1 MYQSDALLIVYLA
14 VWVKNDTINNSLLY
28 SIQIVIYN
36 LASPISLDWFNNNKK
51 SKLYNINWNQRSRW
65 PVFFKKKDDQ
75 DYKVSI

>member
-36 LASPISLDWFNNNKK
+36 LASPISLD
-51 SKLYNINWNQRSRW
+51 
-65 PVFFKKKDDQ
+65 
-75 DYKVSI
+75 